1 MPWKGYAKC
10 CKYKM
15 RSILI
20 PQKQISSM
28 LADEPTGTLVYK
40 SVATQNTVKKQK
52 IVPPGAISFKT
63 ALDAFLFFFF
73 FFFTSLPLLPFQL
86 QSFPL
91 LPAQSRFLS
100 RTEFQ
105 FWILFTFLLFQV
117 IAALSLLPS
126 VFSLRGI
133 FLALTPIQPSFK

>member
-1 MPWKGYAKC
+1 
-10 CKYKM
+10 M

-73 FFFTSLPLLPFQL
+73 FFYLTATSSLPATVLSITPCPKQIPFKNRI
-86 QSFPL
+86 P
-91 LPAQSRFLS
+91 
-100 RTEFQ
+100 
-105 FWILFTFLLFQV
+105 ILN
-117 IAALSLLPS
+117 S
-126 VFSLRGI
+126 VYFSLI
-133 FLALTPIQPSFK
+133 SSNCSIVFTAISVLP